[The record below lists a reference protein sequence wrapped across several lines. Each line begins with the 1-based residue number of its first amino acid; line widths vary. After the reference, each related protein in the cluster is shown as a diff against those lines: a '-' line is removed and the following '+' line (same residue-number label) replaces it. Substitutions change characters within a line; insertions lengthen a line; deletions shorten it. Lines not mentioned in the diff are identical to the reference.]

1 MISGIFHKGSGLGN
15 QLFRYVFTRTLALDK
30 GLEWG
35 MMNPELFKGK
45 SFMDLDCGKPVT
57 GIEHEYQEKRV
68 NHSNG
73 DDIRTYDWENI
84 LHIKDNTVVDGEFQG
99 QLYFNHR
106 IDEVREWLKVE
117 PLDMPDDLCVI
128 GFRGGEYV
136 GLSQLFLTKDYW
148 DEAIKMMREI
158 NPNMRFEVH
167 TDDPKTARTFFPEY
181 QIIHDIGINW
191 RSVRYAKYL
200 IIANSSFYILP
211 TLLNQDVKK
220 VIAPK
225 FWARRNLGFWAL
237 PYNEYEG
244 WHYI

>member
-1 MISGIFHKGSGLGN
+1 MIAGIFHKGSGLGN

-30 GLEWG
+30 GVMWG
-35 MMNPELFKGK
+35 MNNPELFKG
-45 SFMDLDCGKPVT
+45 SQFMSIDMGLPVR
-57 GIEHEYQEKRV
+57 GIEFEYQEKRL
-68 NHSNG
+68 NHPNG

-84 LHIKDNTVVDGEFQG
+84 LHIKNNTVVDGEFQG
-99 QLYFNHR
+99 EDYFNHR
-106 IDEVREWLKVE
+106 INEVREWLKVE

-136 GLSQLFLTKDYW
+136 GLPQLFLTKDYW
-148 DEAIKMMREI
+148 DDAIKMMREI
-158 NPNMRFEVH
+158 NPHMRFEVH
-167 TDDPKTARTFFPEY
+167 TDDPRTASTFFDFP
-181 QIIHDIGINW
+181 IIHDIGINW

-237 PYNEYEG
+237 PYNEYKG
-244 WHYI
+244 WQYI